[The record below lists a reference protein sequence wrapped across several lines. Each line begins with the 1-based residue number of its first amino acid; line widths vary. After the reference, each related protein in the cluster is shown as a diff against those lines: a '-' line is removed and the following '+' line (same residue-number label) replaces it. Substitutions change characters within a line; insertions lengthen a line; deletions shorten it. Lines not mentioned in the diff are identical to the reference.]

1 MTDQQR
7 WAAVDDYVDGHLVGQ
22 DEVLDDIQRAAD
34 RAGLP
39 PISVAAN
46 QGKLLHLLA
55 RTVGA
60 RRVLEIGTL
69 AGYSTVWLARALPSD
84 GRVVTIEAEPSY
96 AELAR
101 ANVERA
107 GLGERIDIRVGAALD
122 VLPTLDDEGPFD
134 LTFVDADKVNNP
146 HYVRHAVRLSR
157 PGSLIVVDNV
167 VRRGAVADATDPDPS
182 VRGSREVIELLAAD
196 PRLDATAVQTVGTK
210 GWDGLA
216 LALVT
221 G

>member
-1 MTDQQR
+1 M
-7 WAAVDDYVDGHLVGQ
+7 
-22 DEVLDDIQRAAD
+22 
-34 RAGLP
+34 
-39 PISVAAN
+39 
-46 QGKLLHLLA
+46 
-55 RTVGA
+55 
-60 RRVLEIGTL
+60 
-69 AGYSTVWLARALPSD
+69 
-84 GRVVTIEAEPSY
+84 
-96 AELAR
+96 
-101 ANVERA
+101 
-107 GLGERIDIRVGAALD
+107 
-122 VLPTLDDEGPFD
+122 
-134 LTFVDADKVNNP
+134 NNP

>member
-1 MTDQQR
+1 MADEQR
-7 WAAVDDYVDGHLVGQ
+7 WHAVDDYFDGRLVGH
-22 DEVLDDIQRAAD
+22 DEVLDDLQRAAD

-55 RTVGA
+55 RMIGA

-69 AGYSTVWLARALPSD
+69 AGYSTVWLARALTSD

-101 ANVERA
+101 ANFGRA
-107 GLGERIDIRVGAALD
+107 GLAGRIDVRVGAALD
-122 VLPTLDDEGPFD
+122 VLPTLGADGPFD

-182 VRGSREVIELLAAD
+182 VRGSREVIELLAAE

-221 G
+221 D